1 MLVVLFWIWG
11 GLGLILN
18 ILMIPSDNTLLLWIG
33 GLLFF
38 GLGGL
43 LFPTAVSVEDTVKGQ
58 LLQIRRP
65 TTGKRGAPSC
75 RLTLVTTNRFN
86 LCCAVAKRGGSRRIS
101 PSCRTCRKR
110 QAEISAR
117 CTQQMT
123 SLPRRKKC
131 KSGNTIFWSKA
142 PTPNA
147 QDVKRH

>member
-58 LLQIRRP
+58 LLPDSSSDDRETRR
-65 TTGKRGAPSC
+65 TK
-75 RLTLVTTNRFN
+75 L
-86 LCCAVAKRGGSRRIS
+86 
-101 PSCRTCRKR
+101 
-110 QAEISAR
+110 QADI
-117 CTQQMT
+117 
-123 SLPRRKKC
+123 
-131 KSGNTIFWSKA
+131 GNNE
-142 PTPNA
+142 PL
-147 QDVKRH
+147 